1 MAQTF
6 SVIGLALCKELEL
19 AKSVLVPNEFLDVFD
34 LMAKKY
40 DLAPQGGAFAYDDLG
55 NFSGQYFYI

>member
-1 MAQTF
+1 MSRTF
-6 SVIGLALCKELEL
+6 SVIGLALCKELEM
-19 AKSVLVPNEFLDVFD
+19 AKSVYVPKAFLDVFN

-55 NFSGQYFYI
+55 HVTGQYFYL

>member
-1 MAQTF
+1 MSRTF

-19 AKSVLVPNEFLDVFD
+19 AKSVYVPKAFMDVFD

-40 DLAPQGGAFAYDDLG
+40 GLAPQGGAFAYDDLG
-55 NFSGQYFYI
+55 KVTGQYFYI

>member
-1 MAQTF
+1 MARTF

-19 AKSVLVPNEFLDVFD
+19 AKSVYVPKAFLDAFD
-34 LMAKKY
+34 IVAKKN